1 MSTMRGKRSAANIE
15 QNTLVKTKQIIPV
28 CITFALFPGSHLLF
42 KVSKTDLVEGT
53 YPEGSAW
60 RPVEKVIMIYSFEI

>member
-1 MSTMRGKRSAANIE
+1 MSTMPGKRSAANKE
-15 QNTLVKTKQIIPV
+15 QNKLVKTYQIV
-28 CITFALFPGSHLLF
+28 AVSITFALFPGSYLLF

-60 RPVEKVIMIYSFEI
+60 RPVEKVNMIDSFEI

>member
-1 MSTMRGKRSAANIE
+1 M
-15 QNTLVKTKQIIPV
+15 
-28 CITFALFPGSHLLF
+28 CITFALFLRFHLLF

-60 RPVEKVIMIYSFEI
+60 RPVEKVIMIYTFEI

>member
-1 MSTMRGKRSAANIE
+1 MSTMPGKRSAANKE
-15 QNTLVKTKQIIPV
+15 QNIVVKTLQIVPV
-28 CITFALFPGSHLLF
+28 CVRFALFPRSHLLF

-60 RPVEKVIMIYSFEI
+60 RPVEKVNIIGSFEI

>member
-1 MSTMRGKRSAANIE
+1 M
-15 QNTLVKTKQIIPV
+15 
-28 CITFALFPGSHLLF
+28 CITFALFLRSHLLF
-42 KVSKTDLVEGT
+42 KVLKTDLVEGT